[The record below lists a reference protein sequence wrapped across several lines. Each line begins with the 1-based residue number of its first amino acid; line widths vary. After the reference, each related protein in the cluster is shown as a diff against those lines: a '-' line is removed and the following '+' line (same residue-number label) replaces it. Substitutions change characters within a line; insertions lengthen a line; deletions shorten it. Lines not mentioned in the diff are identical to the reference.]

1 MPYPFFKKL
10 AGILSFGSFV
20 KDWDTVTALM
30 ESETDALALCSASGA
45 VIYMNSAAK
54 TFFGTKP
61 LLQAVLDRVMEDESN
76 RLALAKLEAAVKN
89 KAETSVELLM
99 RPASDEI
106 DFWEW
111 YHVSLKQ
118 LDVGTLWRVSDIT
131 AKRALDAVMRQETQE
146 LAEFLDILPI
156 GLYQIDAGGVI
167 HFVNQRFCEWLGYTN
182 VRDLKGRRL
191 ADILAGPHLPEL
203 DGFWHGELVFRT
215 QSGSVFTAF
224 VSHAVYDE
232 NGETMLRAS
241 VVRDVMS
248 RQERDGSV
256 KEAEVGFSRLFA
268 EAPVGIAFLD
278 KEGII
283 TEGNSTLFQTLGCP
297 RDELVGTSLD
307 EYIDADDW
315 AELKDKMAKVMT
327 AKMTRAHAEVRL
339 KTAQEKF
346 AAVYITPM
354 TEEDEDG
361 KPDVFGFIA
370 HFIDNTER
378 RNLAL
383 QFSQA
388 QKMQAI
394 GQLAGGIAHDFNNL
408 LTAII
413 GSTDLLLQTHPASDP
428 DFTELMNVHYS
439 ATRAA
444 SLVGQLL
451 SYSRKQP
458 LRPKYL
464 DVTDIFA
471 ELQHMLRRLLG
482 TKVSIQI
489 EHGRNLGFIRVDKTQ
504 FDQVFVNLAVNARD
518 AMPDGGTFSIR
529 TRFQRIPAG
538 QYVGSEEVVP
548 GEYVIIDVADTG
560 VGIKEEDLQRIFEPF
575 FSTKSGGVDSG
586 TGLGLAMVYG
596 NIRQTGGYISVKS
609 TPGAGTTFSIYLPRH
624 APEEVRRMA
633 EEAASAGQVNPAS
646 SVQDKPGGLD
656 KIISRLVR
664 VKPNI
669 PKTGDQLLF
678 SFAQDRPALP
688 PPLLPSDDL
697 SGSGTIL
704 LVEDEDGVR
713 AVTKRALTAKGYTI
727 EDCACAEEALE
738 KIAEGVTFNLLITDM
753 VMPGMDGVTLAG
765 EIRKKGIGGKIL
777 LISGFSEEAARG
789 EIQDMPD
796 FHFLAKPF
804 TLREL
809 SEKVKQIL
817 GDK

>member
-1 MPYPFFKKL
+1 MASYPFFKRL
-10 AGILSFGSFV
+10 AGFFGLGSFV
-20 KDWDTVTALM
+20 KDWDTVKALM
-30 ESETDALALCSASGA
+30 DSEQDALALVAPDGVPVYINKAGKAFFKAS
-45 VIYMNSAAK
+45 S
-54 TFFGTKP
+54 
-61 LLQAVLDRVMEDESN
+61 LLQSVLNRVIDDESN

-99 RPASDEI
+99 RPAEDDA

-111 YHVSLKQ
+111 QHISIKQ
-118 LDVGTLWRVSDIT
+118 LEVGTLWRVRDMT
-131 AKRALDAVMRQETQE
+131 AARALDAVMRQENQE

-167 HFVNQRFCEWLGYTN
+167 HFVNQRLCEWLGYTN
-182 VRDLKGRRL
+182 IRELKGKKL
-191 ADILAGPHLPEL
+191 VDILAGSHVPEL
-203 DGFWHGELVFRT
+203 DGFWHGELTFRT
-215 QSGSVFTAF
+215 QTGTLFTAF

-248 RQERDGSV
+248 RHEQEGNA
-256 KEAEVGFSRLFA
+256 KEAELGFSRLFA

-278 KEGII
+278 KENII
-283 TEGNSTLFQTLGCP
+283 TEGNSTLFQMFL
-297 RDELVGTSLD
+297 RQREEMIGTPLD
-307 EYIDADDW
+307 ECIDPEDW

-327 AKMTRAHAEVRL
+327 AKLTRAHAEVRL
-339 KTAQEKF
+339 KTLQEKF

-378 RNLAL
+378 RTLAM

-464 DVTDIFA
+464 DVTDVFA
-471 ELQHMLRRLLG
+471 DLHHMLKRLLG
-482 TKVSIQI
+482 TKITVQI
-489 EHGRNLGFIRVDKTQ
+489 ENGRNLGFIRVDKTQ

-518 AMPDGGTFSIR
+518 AMPDGGTFTIA
-529 TRFQRIPAG
+529 THYQKFPAG
-538 QYVGSEEVVP
+538 QYIGSEEVVP
-548 GEYVIIDVADTG
+548 GEYVVIDVTDTG
-560 VGIKEEDLQRIFEPF
+560 CGISEENLQRIFEPF

-596 NIRQTGGYISVKS
+596 NMHQSGGYINVKS
-609 TPGAGTTFSIYLPRH
+609 TLGVGTTFSLYLPRH
-624 APEEVRRMA
+624 APDEVRRLT
-633 EEAASAGQVNPAS
+633 EESEQPS
-646 SVQDKPGGLD
+646 SPIKESVPSVSQ
-656 KIISRLVR
+656 LVR
-664 VKPNI
+664 VKPNT
-669 PKTGDQLLF
+669 PKTGDQLQF
-678 SFAQDRPALP
+678 FFAEDKPSLP
-688 PPLLPSDDL
+688 PPLLPSNDL
-697 SGSGTIL
+697 SGTGTIL

-713 AVTKRALTAKGYTI
+713 AVTRKALTAKGYTI
-727 EDCACAEEALE
+727 VECNCAEEALE
-738 KIAEGVTFNLLITDM
+738 KVEDGTTFDLLITDM
-753 VMPGMDGVTLAG
+753 VMPGMDGVTLASTLR
-765 EIRKKGIGGKIL
+765 EKGIYSKIL

-789 EIQDMPD
+789 EIKAMPD
-796 FHFLAKPF
+796 FYFLAKPF
-804 TLREL
+804 TLKEL
-809 SEKVKQIL
+809 GEKVKQIL

>member
-1 MPYPFFKKL
+1 MAYPFFKKL
-10 AGILSFGSFV
+10 AGILGLGSFV
-20 KDWDTVTALM
+20 RDWDTVKALM
-30 ESETDALALCSASGA
+30 DSEADALALVSVDGA
-45 VIYMNSAAK
+45 PVYINAAGK
-54 TFFGTKP
+54 KFFKAP
-61 LLQAVLDRVMEDESN
+61 SLLQSVLNRVLDDESN

-99 RPASDEI
+99 RPAENDA

-111 YHVSLKQ
+111 YHISIRQ
-118 LDVGTLWRVSDIT
+118 LDVGTLWRVRDMT
-131 AKRALDAVMRQETQE
+131 AARALDAVMRQETQE

-167 HFVNQRFCEWLGYTN
+167 HFVNQRLCDWLGYTN
-182 VRDLKGRRL
+182 IRELKGKKL
-191 ADILAGPHLPEL
+191 VDILAGAHVPEL
-203 DGFWHGELVFRT
+203 DGFWHGELTFRT
-215 QSGSVFTAF
+215 HTGSFFSAC

-232 NGETMLRAS
+232 NGESRLRAS

-248 RQERDGSV
+248 RREHDGSA
-256 KEAEVGFSRLFA
+256 KEAELGFSRLFA

-278 KEGII
+278 KENII
-283 TEGNSTLFQTLGCP
+283 TEANSTLFQMFS
-297 RDELVGTSLD
+297 RQREEMIGTSLD
-307 EYIDADDW
+307 DCIDPDDW

-327 AKMTRAHAEVRL
+327 AKLTRAHAEVRL
-339 KTAQEKF
+339 KTPQEKF

-378 RNLAL
+378 RTLAL

-464 DVTDIFA
+464 DVTDVFA
-471 ELQHMLRRLLG
+471 ELHHMLKRLLG
-482 TKVSIQI
+482 TKITVQI
-489 EHGRNLGFIRVDKTQ
+489 ENGRNLGFIRVDKTQ

-518 AMPDGGTFSIR
+518 AMPDGGTFSIS
-529 TRFQRIPAG
+529 TRQQKFPAG
-538 QYVGSEEVVP
+538 QYIGSEEVVP
-548 GEYVIIDVADTG
+548 GEYVVIDVTDTG
-560 VGIKEEDLQRIFEPF
+560 CGISEENLQRIFEPF

-596 NIRQTGGYISVKS
+596 NMRQSGGYINVKS
-609 TPGAGTTFSIYLPRH
+609 ALGVGTTFSLYLPRH
-624 APEEVRRMA
+624 APDEVRRLI
-633 EEAASAGQVNPAS
+633 EESEQPS
-646 SVQDKPGGLD
+646 SPIKESVPSVSQ
-656 KIISRLVR
+656 LVR
-664 VKPNI
+664 V
-669 PKTGDQLLF
+669 
-678 SFAQDRPALP
+678 
-688 PPLLPSDDL
+688 
-697 SGSGTIL
+697 
-704 LVEDEDGVR
+704 
-713 AVTKRALTAKGYTI
+713 
-727 EDCACAEEALE
+727 
-738 KIAEGVTFNLLITDM
+738 
-753 VMPGMDGVTLAG
+753 
-765 EIRKKGIGGKIL
+765 
-777 LISGFSEEAARG
+777 
-789 EIQDMPD
+789 
-796 FHFLAKPF
+796 
-804 TLREL
+804 
-809 SEKVKQIL
+809 
-817 GDK
+817 

>member
-1 MPYPFFKKL
+1 
-10 AGILSFGSFV
+10 
-20 KDWDTVTALM
+20 M
-30 ESETDALALCSASGA
+30 ESEADALALVSGGETVYVNRAGKDFFTDAS
-45 VIYMNSAAK
+45 
-54 TFFGTKP
+54 
-61 LLQAVLDRVMEDESN
+61 LLQSVLNRVLDDEAN

-89 KAETSVELLM
+89 GAETSVELLM
-99 RPASDEI
+99 RPARGDAG
-106 DFWEW
+106 FWEW
-111 YHVSLKQ
+111 RHISIKQ
-118 LDVGTLWRVSDIT
+118 LDVGTLWRVTDMT
-131 AKRALDAVMRQETQE
+131 AARALDAVMRQETRE

-167 HFVNQRFCEWLGYTN
+167 RFVNQRLCDWLGYSN
-182 VRDLKGRRL
+182 VQELKGRKL
-191 ADILAGPHLPEL
+191 ADILVGTQMPEL
-203 DGFWHGELVFRT
+203 DGFWHGELTFRT
-215 QSGSVFTAF
+215 QTGALFTAF

-248 RQERDGSV
+248 RRERDGSA

-278 KEGII
+278 KDNIV
-283 TEGNSTLFQTLGCP
+283 TEANSTLFQMFS
-297 RDELVGTSLD
+297 RSREEMVGTPLD
-307 EYIDADDW
+307 DCIDPDDW

-327 AKMTRAHAEVRL
+327 AKLTRVHAEVRL
-339 KTAQEKF
+339 KTPQEKF
-346 AAVYITPM
+346 AAVYVTPM

-378 RNLAL
+378 RTLAM

-439 ATRAA
+439 ANRAA

-464 DVTDIFA
+464 DVTDVFA
-471 ELQHMLRRLLG
+471 DLHHMLKRLLG
-482 TKVSIQI
+482 TKVAVQI
-489 EHGRNLGFIRVDKTQ
+489 ENGRNLGFIRVDKTQ

-518 AMPDGGTFSIR
+518 AMPDGGTFTIS
-529 TRFQRIPAG
+529 TRRQKFPAG
-538 QYVGSEEVVP
+538 QYIGSEEAVP
-548 GEYVIIDVADTG
+548 GEYVVIDVSDTG
-560 VGIKEEDLQRIFEPF
+560 CGISEENLQRIFEPF

-596 NIRQTGGYISVKS
+596 NMRQSGGYISVKS
-609 TPGAGTTFSIYLPRH
+609 TVGAGTTFSLYLPRH
-624 APEEVRRMA
+624 APDDVRRLTEEV
-633 EEAASAGQVNPAS
+633 AANAVS
-646 SVQDKPGGLD
+646 SDYDAQPLSK
-656 KIISRLVR
+656 LVR
-664 VKPNI
+664 AKPNV
-669 PKTGDQLLF
+669 PKTGDQLQF
-678 SFAQDRPALP
+678 PFAEDKPSLP

-697 SGSGTIL
+697 RGSGTVL

-713 AVTKRALTAKGYTI
+713 AVTRKALTAKGYTI
-727 EDCACAEEALE
+727 VETACAEEALE
-738 KIAEGVTFNLLITDM
+738 KIENGLTFDLMITDM
-753 VMPGMDGVTLAG
+753 VMPGMDGVTLASVL
-765 EIRKKGIGGKIL
+765 RQKGICSKIL

-789 EIQDMPD
+789 EIKALPD
-796 FHFLAKPF
+796 FYFLAKPF
-804 TLREL
+804 TLKEL
-809 SEKVKQIL
+809 GEKVKRIME
-817 GDK
+817 GK